1 MEIPKNKNISSS
13 QAIKGPVFYIDEGNY
28 LNMRYTSRKQNI
40 IWKKDGM
47 IKKIK
52 IFLDSFLNDNEE
64 YIFSLLL
71 KNNQGY
77 IANNV
82 LHRRE
87 EYVDGKKKRLLKR
100 IRFSNR
106 VN

>member
-1 MEIPKNKNISSS
+1 
-13 QAIKGPVFYIDEGNY
+13 
-28 LNMRYTSRKQNI
+28 
-40 IWKKDGM
+40 M